1 MAKSK
6 EIMPEKASKIET
18 DEIRIRQGYPVYHGA
33 GNEAMEEKEI
43 KIEDVFRY
51 GIDELKEKIN
61 KNIEID
67 VEERE
72 SLLDTFLMQYD
83 NIEEFL
89 DKNPERMKEVLENMK
104 HWNPQVEM
112 KSVAEYTKIS
122 DFDFCK
128 SFLGYQFLNSI
139 ARFEEINP
147 SEKMR
152 KILDRIISK
161 NGRATYFE
169 LKRLNE
175 MDLKDTEVNLIEKMI
190 DLESEPRLTSSNSSW
205 REFIF
210 TRRGEDISSAGRKA
224 KEQEQTLLDEEKF
237 NFIKKNVET
246 IDKEFKD
253 KGIFI
258 DDFGWK
264 TALKIGEKGITE
276 KMLFEASR
284 IQDICR
290 GYGITSQIIDAGYL
304 FHFIKSSEEEKQK
317 IFSSQLKEKIQGF
330 KIKPKLFSDILDAY
344 EMFDGEGWKKQFLF
358 KSEKQIKK
366 VLSDFDIGEINVSD
380 FRYRLLSFLKI
391 REQDGYLDGIFPK
404 DYFNEKLTNEGKEF
418 SKFLVENSSIRK
430 EISHKFIE
438 DIRKTKGDYQAKT
451 FPVDLLKYISLS
463 LASSYLT
470 FKNPEN
476 DILEELKK
484 KSKESEV
491 HKKIYNKTHSNVLEV
506 NDVALGRK
514 TTKKILEKGN
524 FEYLLAAEKLDIPFD
539 FYGVAGKDLDEV
551 KTKIDNMASELVK
564 GYEQNKDKYL
574 PHIDSLLGYAAENK
588 ERVNETLEIKDLWD
602 FKFSHTGELN
612 SILKEVKNLKINF
625 NEGTQKQ
632 EDVRFYIK
640 KLEES
645 LKYEN
650 LSQAEEKI
658 SLIKEKNRKKAMSL
672 IEKTRDISEMLRSND
687 LPEKKGIDSLLSNKA
702 ILGHLGLGLSLES
715 IKLTYQKM
723 IQGQEEE
730 KVSGTVEILKN
741 PEEYFGAMDMEPS
754 CMRVG
759 GVFEKDVTA
768 IAQGPILILGVKN
781 SSGKI
786 IGRSLLIPIKER
798 RHEGDKEGK
807 YRFELKDTYGIGK
820 AHIEYFAKKMEQ
832 ELRNR
837 IKDYYKGVGEIITK
851 DTVGGDLAKSK
862 KTPSMGILEFYRD
875 GDGAYII
882 EEEK

>member
-6 EIMPEKASKIET
+6 EIMPEKASKIKE
-18 DEIRIRQGYPVYHGA
+18 EVA
-33 GNEAMEEKEI
+33 EEKEI

-61 KNIEID
+61 KNTEID

-104 HWNPQVEM
+104 HWNPRVEM
-112 KSVAEYTKIS
+112 KGVAEQTKIS

-128 SFLGYQFLNSI
+128 SFLGYKFLNSI

-161 NGRATYFE
+161 NGQATYFE

-175 MDLKDTEVNLIEKMI
+175 MDLSDAEVNLIEKMI
-190 DLESEPRLTSSNSSW
+190 DLESEPRLTSLDSSW

-210 TRRGEDISSAGRKA
+210 TRRGEDISSAGREA

-237 NFIKKNVET
+237 NFIKNNVET
-246 IDKEFKD
+246 VDKELRD

-258 DDFGWK
+258 DDFDWK
-264 TALKIGEKGITE
+264 IALKIGEKGITE

-290 GYGITSQIIDAGYL
+290 RYGITSQMIDAEYL
-304 FHFIKSSEEEKQK
+304 FDFIKSSEEEKQK

-330 KIKPKLFSDILDAY
+330 KIKPELFSDILDAY

-391 REQDGYLDGIFPK
+391 REQDGYLDGISPK

-451 FPVDLLKYISLS
+451 FPVDLLKYISSS

-524 FEYLLAAEKLDIPFD
+524 FEYLLVAEKLDIPFD

-588 ERVNETLEIKDLWD
+588 KRVNETLEIKDLWD

-640 KLEES
+640 KLEEF

-658 SLIKEKNRKKAMSL
+658 SLIKEKNRDKAIGL
-672 IEKTRDISEMLRSND
+672 IEGMRNISDTLKMGKV
-687 LPEKKGIDSLLSNKA
+687 PEKKDIDTLLSNKA
-702 ILGHLGLGLSLES
+702 ILGHLGLGFSLEN
-715 IKLTYQKM
+715 LRQVYQK
-723 IQGQEEE
+723 IIKTQKQE
-730 KVSGTVEILKN
+730 KVSGTVEALKSS
-741 PEEYFGAMDMEPS
+741 EEYFGAIDIEPS
-754 CMRVG
+754 CMGAG
-759 GVFEKDVTA
+759 GIFENFAMVVTQA
-768 IAQGPILILGVKN
+768 PILILGVKN
-781 SSGKI
+781 NSGKI

-798 RHEGDKEGK
+798 RYEGDEEGK
-807 YRFELKDTYGIGK
+807 YRFELKDTYGMGK
-820 AHIEYFAKKMEQ
+820 AHIKDFVKKMEQ
-832 ELRNR
+832 ELRNKT
-837 IKDYYKGVGEIITK
+837 KDYYKGVGEIITK
-851 DTVGGDLAKSK
+851 DTVEGDLAKSK
-862 KTPSMGILEFYRD
+862 KTPSMGKLEFYRD
-875 GDGAYII
+875 DGGACVF
-882 EEEK
+882 EEVE